1 MFVYRHRLCLVQYGI
16 NAATIANG
24 NKTVKV
30 YNLQGRLV
38 ATTKSLNDLHLASGV
53 YIVNNKKVI
62 VK

>member
-1 MFVYRHRLCLVQYGI
+1 M
-16 NAATIANG
+16 
-24 NKTVKV
+24 
-30 YNLQGRLV
+30 V